1 MTEVVYLSR
10 ETFKNEILSDKD
22 VYDLPDKIL
31 RFPKINNII
40 PDYSLIRMSS
50 TGKYS
55 ISRLEDSLLTTNEII
70 NFYNNIILKNSDK
83 NRDITITDATAN
95 AGGNTINFALNN
107 LNVNSIELS
116 TNEFYRLKN
125 NIDLYKN
132 FTKNVKVFN
141 NDCLDLIYNKK
152 IYQDIIYFDPPWG
165 GPSYKNYK
173 NLGLSLD
180 NKDIVDHI
188 DNLLE
193 NKYCSLIVLKGPYN
207 TFIKNNKYLN
217 YVIKF
222 KLSIDK
228 SSSKKY
234 KDYYNLYFFSLI
246 DQKKVTDYFNKLP
259 LNKDEIIN
267 VNPYNQNKNE
277 TINRQIEYILED
289 NSLLNKNI
297 VNKIYIIKSNIR
309 GTETSINKILEEGSI
324 DKNRDEKLTLK
335 IKDNL
340 IKNEFYSDIIYD
352 DNLIHNIRNSET
364 LDDLINILKEYF
376 NIKNI
381 DIICKNELY
390 DLISDYIYVLNSI
403 KCNKFNFEEQ
413 NNKIYKEDRILYI
426 DNNLFN
432 IFEYKKYI
440 NYKFI
445 IIKNDSKDSINAS
458 SKTGSLY
465 NKSSNMTIFKNIL
478 YSINSILDIKNQE
491 VIIIDRK
498 EDETDYLYN
507 KRVEYINK
515 EIDRKGI
522 QYKDNIILESLI
534 IKNKI
539 LYNSKY

>member
-70 NFYNNIILKNSDK
+70 NFYNNILFNKDNLPSK
-83 NRDITITDATAN
+83 SITITDATAN

-116 TNEFYRLKN
+116 INEYYRLKN
-125 NIDLYKN
+125 NIHLYKN

-141 NDCLDLIYNKK
+141 ADCLDLIYNKK

-165 GPSYKNYK
+165 GPAYKNYK

-188 DNLLE
+188 ENLLE

-207 TFIKNNKYLN
+207 TFIKSNKYLN

-222 KLSIDK
+222 KLNIDK
-228 SSSKKY
+228 SSKKY

-246 DQKKVTDYFNKLP
+246 DKKKVNNYFNKLP
-259 LNKDEIIN
+259 LTKDEIIN
-267 VNPYNQNKNE
+267 VNPYNENKNE
-277 TINRQIEYILED
+277 TINRQIEYRLEE
-289 NSLLNKNI
+289 NKNI
-297 VNKIYIIKSNIR
+297 VNKIYIIKINIQEP
-309 GTETSINKILEEGSI
+309 ETSINKKSI
-324 DKNRDEKLTLK
+324 LK

-340 IKNEFYSDIIYD
+340 IKNEFYSDIVYE
-352 DNLIHNIRNSET
+352 DNLIHNIKNSET
-364 LDDLINILKEYF
+364 LDDIINLLKEYF

-413 NNKIYKEDRILYI
+413 NNRLYKEDTILYI

-432 IFEYKKYI
+432 ILEYKKYI

-445 IIKNDSKDSINAS
+445 IIKNDKLSKE
-458 SKTGSLY
+458 Y
-465 NKSSNMTIFKNIL
+465 KSSNMTIFKNIL
-478 YSINSILDIKNQE
+478 YSINNILDIKNQE

-522 QYKDNIILESLI
+522 QYKDSIILESLI

>member
-1 MTEVVYLSR
+1 
-10 ETFKNEILSDKD
+10 
-22 VYDLPDKIL
+22 LPDKIL

-70 NFYNNIILKNSDK
+70 NFYNNIILNKDNFKN
-83 NRDITITDATAN
+83 ITITDATAN

-116 TNEFYRLKN
+116 INEYYRLKN

-141 NDCLDLIYNKK
+141 ADCLDLIYNKK

-180 NKDIVDHI
+180 DKDIVDHI

-207 TFIKNNKYLN
+207 TFIKSHKYLN

-222 KLSIDK
+222 KLNIDK

-267 VNPYNQNKNE
+267 VNPYNENKNE

-289 NSLLNKNI
+289 KSLLNKNI

-309 GTETSINKILEEGSI
+309 GTELSINKILEDGTEIPNRGYGSY
-324 DKNRDEKLTLK
+324 KYVFEKF
-335 IKDNL
+335 KDNFL
-340 IKNEFYSDIIYD
+340 KN
-352 DNLIHNIRNSET
+352 
-364 LDDLINILKEYF
+364 
-376 NIKNI
+376 
-381 DIICKNELY
+381 
-390 DLISDYIYVLNSI
+390 
-403 KCNKFNFEEQ
+403 
-413 NNKIYKEDRILYI
+413 
-426 DNNLFN
+426 
-432 IFEYKKYI
+432 
-440 NYKFI
+440 
-445 IIKNDSKDSINAS
+445 
-458 SKTGSLY
+458 
-465 NKSSNMTIFKNIL
+465 
-478 YSINSILDIKNQE
+478 
-491 VIIIDRK
+491 
-498 EDETDYLYN
+498 
-507 KRVEYINK
+507 
-515 EIDRKGI
+515 
-522 QYKDNIILESLI
+522 
-534 IKNKI
+534 
-539 LYNSKY
+539 

>member
-70 NFYNNIILKNSDK
+70 NFYNNIILNKDNFPTKN
-83 NRDITITDATAN
+83 ITITDATAN

-116 TNEFYRLKN
+116 INEYYRLKN

-132 FTKNVKVFN
+132 FTKNVKVLN
-141 NDCLDLIYNKK
+141 ADCLDLIYNKK

-180 NKDIVDHI
+180 DKDIVDHI

-207 TFIKNNKYLN
+207 TFIKSHKYLN

-222 KLSIDK
+222 KLNIDK

-267 VNPYNQNKNE
+267 VNPYNENKNE

-289 NSLLNKNI
+289 KSLLNKNI

-309 GTETSINKILEEGSI
+309 GTDSSINKILEEGSI
-324 DKNRDEKLTLK
+324 DKKSTLK

-340 IKNEFYSDIIYD
+340 IKNEFYSDIIYE
-352 DNLIHNIRNSET
+352 DNLIHNIKNSET
-364 LDDLINILKEYF
+364 LDDIINILKEYF

-413 NNKIYKEDRILYI
+413 NNKVYKEDRILYI

-432 IFEYKKYI
+432 ILEYKKYI

-445 IIKNDSKDSINAS
+445 IIKNDSKED
-458 SKTGSLY
+458 
-465 NKSSNMTIFKNIL
+465 KSSNMTIFKNIL

-522 QYKDNIILESLI
+522 QYKESIILESLM